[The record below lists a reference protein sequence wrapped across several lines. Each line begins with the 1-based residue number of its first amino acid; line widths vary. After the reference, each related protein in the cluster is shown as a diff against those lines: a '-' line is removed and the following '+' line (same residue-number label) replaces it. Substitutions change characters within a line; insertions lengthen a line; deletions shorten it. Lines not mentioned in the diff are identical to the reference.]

1 MRDGSKVKIPVDVEE
16 IKQGGRADVI
26 LQSSDII
33 VVPEKFWS
41 I

>member
-1 MRDGSKVKIPVDVEE
+1 MRDGSKIRIPVDVEE
-16 IKQGGRADVI
+16 IKRGSRADVV

-41 I
+41 F